1 MMINGFN
8 VQMKNLKFEDLTCIL
23 QESSTKEL
31 KDFLNNI
38 PLYLNNQDFF
48 SFVNFIREN
57 DKELLNKIKE
67 NRLINGL

>member
-57 DKELLNKIKE
+57 DKELLNKIKK